1 MKRLLRY
8 KYFDL
13 FVQLA
18 ACPAPLVIA
27 VAKDNAATLMGFYF
41 IAGPVQAFSSI
52 MNSVTLPQQIQH
64 HTRKQY
70 RWAVWTLIVVA
81 VLATVC
87 TGFAGLLL
95 MMVFS
100 PFLAMWYLLITAKE
114 LSLLKLI
121 VADGIK

>member
-13 FVQLA
+13 FIQLA
-18 ACPAPLVIA
+18 ACLAPVVIA
-27 VAKDNAATLMGFYF
+27 VAGNDAELMMSFYL
-41 IAGPVQAFSSI
+41 IVGVVQAFSSI
-52 MNSVTLPQQIQH
+52 INSVTLPQQIQH

-70 RWAVWTLIVVA
+70 RWAVCTLIAVA
-81 VLATVC
+81 VLATVF

>member
-8 KYFDL
+8 KSFDL
-13 FVQLA
+13 FIQLA
-18 ACPAPLVIA
+18 TCVIPIVDA
-27 VAKDNAATLMGFYF
+27 VVQDNAAALMSFYF
-41 IAGPVQAFSSI
+41 ILGPLQALSSI
-52 MNSVTLPQQIQH
+52 INSVTLPQQIQH

-70 RWAVWTLIVVA
+70 RWAVWTLIAVA